1 MVIGAIRVKT
11 RLFIAH
17 DGFLVRHLRDT
28 PPQALVTFTSKGE
41 HTTMPIPYTQ
51 RREYRLKLVEQLPS
65 ALRGKIAL
73 RNIET
78 FASFPAQ
85 ARRSLENAVLAGL
98 TQIPRAIRL
107 LTVRAAN
114 NGGTP
119 VRDGKD
125 NPHLSAEELLADR
138 VDAAHR
144 VRAVRTPPRQL

>member
-51 RREYRLKLVEQLPS
+51 RRKFRLKLIEQLPP

-85 ARRSLENAVLAGL
+85 ARQSLENAVLAGL
-98 TQIPRAIRL
+98 EQIPRAIRL
-107 LTVRAAN
+107 LTPSRC
-114 NGGTP
+114 P
-119 VRDGKD
+119 SGKD
-125 NPHLSAEELLADR
+125 NPYLSAEEPLADR
-138 VDAAHR
+138 VG
-144 VRAVRTPPRQL
+144 AVRTPPRQL

>member
-11 RLFIAH
+11 KLFIAH

-28 PPQALVTFTSKGE
+28 PPQALVTFTSEGE

-51 RREYRLKLVEQLPS
+51 RRKFRLKLIEQLPP

-85 ARRSLENAVLAGL
+85 ARQALENAVLAGL

-107 LTVRAAN
+107 L
-114 NGGTP
+114 
-119 VRDGKD
+119 KD

-138 VDAAHR
+138 VDA
-144 VRAVRTPPRQL
+144 VRTPPRQL

>member
-1 MVIGAIRVKT
+1 MT
-11 RLFIAH
+11 
-17 DGFLVRHLRDT
+17 
-28 PPQALVTFTSKGE
+28 
-41 HTTMPIPYTQ
+41 IPYTQ

-85 ARRSLENAVLAGL
+85 ARQSLENAVLAGL

-107 LTVRAAN
+107 LKN
-114 NGGTP
+114 
-119 VRDGKD
+119 

-144 VRAVRTPPRQL
+144 VGAVRTPPRQL